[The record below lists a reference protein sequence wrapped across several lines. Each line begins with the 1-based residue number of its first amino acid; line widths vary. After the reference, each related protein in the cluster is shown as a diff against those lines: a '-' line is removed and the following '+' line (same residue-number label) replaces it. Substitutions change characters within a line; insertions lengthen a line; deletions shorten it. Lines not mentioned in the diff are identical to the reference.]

1 MPQYPEWSW
10 LSIFLQKAFSE
21 TKGWFW
27 WVLGENWLEFL
38 VQCMEQK
45 LTWFSLSWGCE
56 HHRKLKPEIKM
67 NPDREAGT
75 GALLPT
81 LTERNQDFCSW
92 NIPRDWV
99 PVEIN
104 CSSCLSGISEEGGAG
119 GLCKVE
125 LRDSLV
131 SSALLDR
138 QILLLHHCDK
148 QLLLFPLKQIFCC
161 FFFCCFFSHY
171 WHSIFN

>member
-27 WVLGENWLEFL
+27 WVLGGKWLEFL

-67 NPDREAGT
+67 NPDRKAGT

-104 CSSCLSGISEEGGAG
+104 CRLCLSGISEEGGAG
-119 GLCKVE
+119 G
-125 LRDSLV
+125 
-131 SSALLDR
+131 SARWNSGTAWWALPSWTGR
-138 QILLLHHCDK
+138 FSCCITVTNN
-148 QLLLFPLKQIFCC
+148 FC
-161 FFFCCFFSHY
+161 FFP
-171 WHSIFN
+171 